1 MDSGVLARILD
12 DVLEYGGDYV
22 IDRMDVGKTH
32 DDESYARIDVVAD
45 TEDGLA
51 RLLIRLQTHGA
62 NMVEPGEVLLRPAE
76 QDGVFPDDFYSTTN
90 LETVVRL
97 GGHWVPVEH
106 PEMDCGLLVKAG
118 RVRTIPVSEV
128 KAGDEVVCGAGGIKV
143 VLPPRE
149 HSANADAFGF
159 MGSVVSSEKPQALLV
174 RQIAVRMREVKAERG
189 KILGVAGPA
198 VVHPGASPA
207 MVALVEAGYVD

>member
-1 MDSGVLARILD
+1 MRRAGCVAWPWPRSSAAAASWSPGWATSHGTGTTAPSFDTGCTSGPGRVRVEGTAVQQHSETIEISGHLMDSGVLARILD

-51 RLLIRLQTHGA
+51 RLLMRLQTHGA

-106 PEMDCGLLVKAG
+106 PEMDCGLVISDG
-118 RVRTIPVSEV
+118 RVRTIPVSDV
-128 KAGDEVVCGAGGIKV
+128 KAG
-143 VLPPRE
+143 
-149 HSANADAFGF
+149 
-159 MGSVVSSEKPQALLV
+159 
-174 RQIAVRMREVKAERG
+174 
-189 KILGVAGPA
+189 
-198 VVHPGASPA
+198 
-207 MVALVEAGYVD
+207 